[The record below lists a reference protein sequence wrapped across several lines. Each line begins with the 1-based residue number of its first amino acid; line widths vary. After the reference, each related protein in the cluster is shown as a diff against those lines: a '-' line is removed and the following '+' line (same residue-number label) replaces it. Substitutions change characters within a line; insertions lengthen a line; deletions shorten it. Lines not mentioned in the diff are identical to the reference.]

1 MNYNESKRDIYIP
14 MVGILLFSFVAL
26 GLSLTL
32 DASAV
37 FLLGA
42 LLACMPF
49 VVLYKGLIPA
59 LIGMGIVLV
68 LYVAMMLIL
77 GHIHWGLVLYYV
89 AYAPIV
95 ALLLKN
101 MHKALL
107 GIEMECAYF
116 KKQLEETSTID
127 TITQL
132 KNLRAYQNDA
142 PIYMKI
148 AKRYKL
154 TLVLM
159 TIRLYNGED
168 CLRTLGEHNF
178 VSILKK
184 ISQCLRSTIRL
195 EDISYGIDESHIMWA
210 VLMLTKKEGI
220 EIVLERIRETL
231 ADIDTEAIVGIK
243 IALHFDYT
251 YAVYAGDVDQS
262 ANALLQE
269 AIKKLPPHDA
279 EV

>member
-32 DASAV
+32 DARAV

-49 VVLYKGLIPA
+49 VVYKGMIPA

-68 LYVAMMLIL
+68 LYVAMMLML

-101 MHKALL
+101 MNKALL
-107 GIEMECAYF
+107 GIEMEYAHF

-142 PIYMKI
+142 QIYMKI
-148 AKRYKL
+148 AKRYQL

-159 TIRLYNGED
+159 TIRLYNGEA
-168 CLRTLGEHNF
+168 CLHTLGEQNF
-178 VSILKK
+178 VSVLKK

-195 EDISYGIDESHIMWA
+195 EDISYSIDESNIMWA
-210 VLMLTKKEGI
+210 VLMFTKKEGI
-220 EIVLERIRETL
+220 EIALERIRETL

-251 YAVYAGDVDQS
+251 YAIYAGDVDQS

-269 AIKKLPPHDA
+269 AIEKLPPHDA